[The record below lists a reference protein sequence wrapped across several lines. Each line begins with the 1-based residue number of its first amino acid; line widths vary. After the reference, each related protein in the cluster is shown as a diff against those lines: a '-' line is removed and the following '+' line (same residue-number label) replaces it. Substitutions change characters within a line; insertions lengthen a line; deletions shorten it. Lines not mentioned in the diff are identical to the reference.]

1 MDEDERIALSLERG
15 QNQRAR
21 HTKNLKEFMESKHE
35 RHISAKI
42 RFHRKMSDTYEPEDS
57 DKRSGPD

>member
-1 MDEDERIALSLERG
+1 MDEDERIALSLETG

-21 HTKNLKEFMESKHE
+21 HAKDLKEFMESKHE

-42 RFHRKMSDTYEPEDS
+42 RFHRKMSDTYDPKDKDPRFDS
-57 DKRSGPD
+57 

>member
-1 MDEDERIALSLERG
+1 MDEDERIALSLETG

-21 HTKNLKEFMESKHE
+21 HAKNLKEFMESKHE

-42 RFHRKMSDTYEPEDS
+42 RFHRNMSDTYEPDDS
-57 DKRSGPD
+57 NERLGPD